1 MRLRDI
7 SEHFENQATRE
18 GVVGVRESRR
28 PDASV
33 ERTHHKD
40 IVRKGETAMTT
51 TWDFGPAGFWIRG
64 ARGCGPGPHG
74 PRGGRGFWAEFMNEP
89 PRRAERGEVKYLVL
103 HATEEMPRH
112 GYEIM
117 QFIEEKS
124 GGAYRPSPGVVYPT
138 LQMLEELAHVRA
150 SDKDD
155 RKVYGIT
162 DAGRRELDE
171 HRDIVEEFYERSQ
184 SDFWDDHA
192 EQLGELWKRIA
203 HLVKGVRKAG
213 RRGQLTPATMRK
225 VWAVLDE
232 AAAKIQTILGG
243 E

>member
-1 MRLRDI
+1 
-7 SEHFENQATRE
+7 
-18 GVVGVRESRR
+18 
-28 PDASV
+28 
-33 ERTHHKD
+33 
-40 IVRKGETAMTT
+40 MTT
-51 TWDFGPAGFWIRG
+51 TWAYGPEGFWIRG
-64 ARGCGPGPHG
+64 GGRGGFGPGPHHH
-74 PRGGRGFWAEFMNEP
+74 PRPGRGFWAEFMNEP
-89 PRRAERGEVKYLVL
+89 PPRAERGEVKYLVL
-103 HATEEMPRH
+103 HATEETPRH

-124 GGAYRPSPGVVYPT
+124 GGGYRPSPGVVYPT
-138 LQMLEELAHVRA
+138 LQLLEELGQVCA
-150 SDKDD
+150 SDKED

-171 HRDIVEEFYERSQ
+171 HRDVVEEFYERSQ
-184 SDFWDDHA
+184 SDFWEDHA

-232 AAAKIQTILGG
+232 AFAKIHTILGG